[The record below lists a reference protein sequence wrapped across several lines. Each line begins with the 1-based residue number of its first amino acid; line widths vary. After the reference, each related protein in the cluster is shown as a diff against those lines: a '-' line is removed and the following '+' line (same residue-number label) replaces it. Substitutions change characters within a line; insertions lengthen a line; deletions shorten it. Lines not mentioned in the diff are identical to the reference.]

1 MTEQGRG
8 TLYHQ
13 ERERVNRVVIVGAG
27 MVGSTYAYSLMISG
41 LVSEIIIIDV
51 NEERAM
57 GEVMDLNH
65 GLPFVRPAVIRTG
78 TYADCATADLV
89 VVTAGA
95 AQKEGETRI
104 DLVHRNTEIFKNI
117 VPQIMA
123 SGTQAVLL
131 IATNPV
137 DIMTYVTY
145 KLSGL
150 PKQKVIGSGT
160 VLDTARFRYLLSEH
174 CRIDPSNVHG
184 YILGEH
190 GDSELPVWSLANIA
204 GLRFSEYCP
213 VCGKNC
219 GPLKKEEIF
228 QEVKNAA
235 YRIIKGKG
243 ATYYAIGLALV
254 NITESILRNEFSVLT
269 VSTYLEGEY
278 GLEDVCL
285 SLPTVV
291 ARSGAQKIIT
301 LTLDEKEEAM
311 LKHSAAVLKKVIAEL
326 DL

>member
-1 MTEQGRG
+1 MAEQGRG

-13 ERERVNRVVIVGAG
+13 ERERVNRVVIIGVG
-27 MVGSTYAYSLMISG
+27 MVGSTYAYSLLISG
-41 LVSEIIIIDV
+41 LVSEIVIIDV

-65 GLPFVRPAVIRTG
+65 GLPFVRPAVVRTG

-104 DLVHRNTEIFKNI
+104 DLVHKNTEIFKKI
-117 VPQIMA
+117 VPQIIA
-123 SGTQAVLL
+123 GGTEAVLL

-137 DIMTYVTY
+137 DVMTYVTY

-228 QEVKNAA
+228 EEVKNAA

-291 ARSGAQKIIT
+291 ARAGAQKIIR
-301 LTLDEKEEAM
+301 LTLNEKEEAM
-311 LKHSAAVLKKVIAEL
+311 LKQSAAVLKKVIAETGV
-326 DL
+326 

>member
-65 GLPFVRPAVIRTG
+65 GLPFVRPALIRTG

-104 DLVHRNTEIFKNI
+104 DLVHRNTEIFKGI
-117 VPQIMA
+117 IPQIMA

-131 IATNPV
+131 IASNPV
-137 DIMTYVTY
+137 DVMTYVTY

-219 GPLKKEEIF
+219 GPLKREKIF
-228 QEVKNAA
+228 EEVKNAA
-235 YRIIKGKG
+235 YQIIKGKG

-254 NITESILRNEFSVLT
+254 NITESILRNEYSVLT

-291 ARSGAQKIIT
+291 ARSGAQKIIK

-311 LKHSAAVLKKVIAEL
+311 LQHSAAVLKKVIAETGV
-326 DL
+326 

>member
-1 MTEQGRG
+1 MTEQGKG
-8 TLYHQ
+8 VLYHQ
-13 ERERVNRVVIVGAG
+13 ERERINRVVIIGAG
-27 MVGSTYAYSLMISG
+27 MVGATYAYALMISG
-41 LVSEIIIIDV
+41 LVSEIVIIDL
-51 NEERAM
+51 NEERAT

-78 TYADCATADLV
+78 SYADCATADLV

-104 DLVHRNTEIFKNI
+104 DLVHKNTEIFKGI
-117 VPQIMA
+117 IPQIIA
-123 SGTQAVLL
+123 SGTEAALL

-150 PKQKVIGSGT
+150 PKQRVIGSGT

-174 CRIDPSNVHG
+174 CRIDPANVHA

-204 GLRFSEYCP
+204 GLRFTEYCP

-219 GPLKKEEIF
+219 GPLKKEQIF
-228 QEVKNAA
+228 ENVKNAA
-235 YRIIKGKG
+235 YQIIKAKG

-278 GLEDVCL
+278 GLQDVCL

-291 ARSGAQKIIT
+291 ARAGVNKIIK
-301 LTLDEKEEAM
+301 LTLNEKEEEM
-311 LKHSAAVLKKVIAEL
+311 LKHSAAVLKEVIAETGL
-326 DL
+326 